1 MRSMTRKVRKLA
13 TSIAL
18 CGAMM
23 LPGCAGMTT
32 QQGIDM
38 GLGAAKIAHAA
49 AQTYF
54 EARKPE
60 FKPHDAAQFQ
70 QYLDG
75 FGLALTTG
83 EGVAGYAQ
91 RWFQF
96 LGE

>member
-1 MRSMTRKVRKLA
+1 MTRNLRKIVAALA
-13 TSIAL
+13 LTAAL
-18 CGAMM
+18 M
-23 LPGCAGMTT
+23 LPGCAGMTA
-32 QQGIDM
+32 QQGID
-38 GLGAAKIAHAA
+38 LGMTAAKIAHSA

-54 EARKPE
+54 EAKKPDFSPE
-60 FKPHDAAQFQ
+60 DAAQFQ

-75 FGLALTTG
+75 FSLALTTG